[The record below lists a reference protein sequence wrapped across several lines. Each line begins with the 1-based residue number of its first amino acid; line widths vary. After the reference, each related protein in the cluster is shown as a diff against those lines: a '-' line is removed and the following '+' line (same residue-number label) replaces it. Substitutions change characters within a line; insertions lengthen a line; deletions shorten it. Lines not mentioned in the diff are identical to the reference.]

1 MESLILRA
9 NAAET
14 KKLRERDGDL
24 ARHMAAG
31 GVVKVAVRVSV
42 SQMQEAAGI
51 SNAVNVT

>member
-1 MESLILRA
+1 MRA

-42 SQMQEAAGI
+42 SQMQEAGGI